1 MIKKLGFFLVMLMI
15 SAVAF
20 SNVKISAKHKDLTKD
35 GKKINC
41 TFCHTDNKIE
51 KKKGQY
57 KDDKLNGKALSK
69 IKSCAGAKCHK

>member
-20 SNVKISAKHKDLTKD
+20 ANVKISAKHKDLENN
-35 GKKINC
+35 GKKVNC
-41 TFCHTDNKIE
+41 TYCHTDNKIE
-51 KKKGQY
+51 KKKDQY
-57 KDDKLNGKALSK
+57 KDGKLNGVALSK